1 MSGKAG
7 RVSLVGA
14 GPGDPGL
21 LTLRAARLLRTAQVL
36 LYDALASDAIV
47 ALVPESC
54 ECIFVG
60 KRGSNHAMP
69 QHEIEA
75 LAVAKAR
82 EGKHVVR
89 LKGGDPFVFGRG
101 GEEAQTLATEGIAF
115 EIAPGISS
123 ALAAPAYA
131 GIPVTHRDYNTAF
144 TVATGHEDPLKS
156 ASTLDFAK
164 LADPHRTTI
173 FLMAMGNLDAICAQ
187 LLANGMP
194 AATPVAV
201 ISDGTRPTQRT
212 VTGTLQTIGD
222 AVRREGLGAPAIV
235 VVGNVVAAREQIR
248 WFDTTPLFGKR
259 ILVTRPVS
267 GARGFAA
274 TVRERGAEP
283 ILAPTISIE
292 PPDDEA
298 SARAALDHL
307 DSFAWIAFSSRN
319 AVDAVFAHLDAIGG
333 DARSFGRAHVAA
345 IGPRT
350 AAPLRERGIRADL
363 IPNAYV
369 SEELANALI
378 AATHPGDTVAI
389 LRAQDGRDVLQQALA
404 DAGRVVTIVPLYRTV
419 SVRGAQF
426 ARDVERAEILTFLS
440 ASAVRGY
447 VENFAEAD
455 AAVRAARGKVVACI
469 GPVVADAARDL
480 GLHVDVMPDTYSG
493 DGLLDA
499 LEEFFAS
506 RG

>member
-1 MSGKAG
+1 LSGKAG

-21 LTLRAARLLRTAQVL
+21 LTLRAAHLLRTAQVL
-36 LYDALASDAIV
+36 LYDALATDAIV
-47 ALVPESC
+47 ALAPETC
-54 ECIFVG
+54 ERIFVG
-60 KRGSNHAMP
+60 KRGGNHAMP

-82 EGKHVVR
+82 DGKHVVR

-101 GEEAQTLATEGIAF
+101 GEEAQTLAAAGVAF

-144 TVATGHEDPLKS
+144 TVATGHEDPLKN

-173 FLMAMGNLDAICAQ
+173 FLMAMGNLDAICSQ

-194 AATPVAV
+194 EATPVAV

-212 VTGTLQTIGD
+212 VTGTLITIGD
-222 AVRREGLGAPAIV
+222 AVRREGIGAPAIV
-235 VVGNVVAAREQIR
+235 VVGSVVATREQIR
-248 WFDTTPLFGKR
+248 WFDTAPLFGKR

-274 TVRERGAEP
+274 AVRARGAEP

-298 SARAALDHL
+298 SAHATLDRL
-307 DSFAWIAFSSRN
+307 DSFAWVVFSSRN
-319 AVDAVFAHLDAIGG
+319 AVDAVFAHLDATGG
-333 DARSFGRAHVAA
+333 DARSFGRARVAA

-350 AAPLRERGIRADL
+350 AGLLRERGIRADL

-369 SEELANALI
+369 SEELTSALI
-378 AATHPGDTVAI
+378 AATQPSDAVAI
-389 LRAQDGRDVLQQALA
+389 LRAQDGRDVLQQTLA
-404 DAGRVVTIVPLYRTV
+404 DAGRIITSVPLYRTV
-419 SVRGAQF
+419 SVRDARF

-440 ASAVRGY
+440 ASAMRGY
-447 VENFAEAD
+447 IENFAD
-455 AAVRAARGKVVACI
+455 ANVAVQAARGKVVACI
-469 GPVVADAARDL
+469 GPVVADAAREV
-480 GLHVDVMPDTYSG
+480 GLHVDVQPDGYTG
-493 DGLLDA
+493 DEMLDA